1 MDLVQ
6 GQPLEPLQELL
17 LGFRPVFLEDLG
29 EADELDEGDRLL
41 RPELLLDLQEAD
53 DVADRF
59 LELGVDPDVLVG
71 FGVEPVE
78 REGELVE
85 AGVEKLAGLVF
96 RREAC
101 RWCGTG

>member
-6 GQPLEPLQELL
+6 GQALEPVQEGL
-17 LGFRPVFLEDLG
+17 LGFLSRLLEDFG

-59 LELGVDPDVLVG
+59 LELGVDPDVFVG
-71 FGVEPVE
+71 FGVEAVE
-78 REGELVE
+78 GEGELVE
-85 AGVEKLAGLVF
+85 PG
-96 RREAC
+96 RR
-101 RWCGTG
+101 